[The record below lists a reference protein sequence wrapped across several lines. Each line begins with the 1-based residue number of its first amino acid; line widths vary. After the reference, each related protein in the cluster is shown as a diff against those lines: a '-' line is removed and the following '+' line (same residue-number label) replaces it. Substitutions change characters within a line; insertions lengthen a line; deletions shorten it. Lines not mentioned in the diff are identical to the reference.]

1 MPVTGTPDQLRKGRG
16 SSGFCLFSLRK
27 IPCAYFLSMSVK
39 PAPLS
44 CFHNFST
51 GLLHL
56 FAKNRG
62 KPAQILRASG
72 LFLFPGFALA
82 SLRRIKPADPPVFR
96 RHLFND
102 DRGGRGIF
110 PSTRTRRSVAPAIS
124 SFFCST
130 VGASCGP
137 TWRYGF
143 QAHHARAL
151 LLRTKPT
158 SFPRKAP
165 GRRRP
170 RP

>member
-51 GLLHL
+51 GLLHI

-110 PSTRTRRSVAPAIS
+110 PEHAHQKVGGARNQFFFLFNGGGFIEIPRGNPRLQTREESRPSFLSSVKNIFRFSRSE
-124 SFFCST
+124 SF
-130 VGASCGP
+130 
-137 TWRYGF
+137 
-143 QAHHARAL
+143 L
-151 LLRTKPT
+151 
-158 SFPRKAP
+158 
-165 GRRRP
+165 
-170 RP
+170 